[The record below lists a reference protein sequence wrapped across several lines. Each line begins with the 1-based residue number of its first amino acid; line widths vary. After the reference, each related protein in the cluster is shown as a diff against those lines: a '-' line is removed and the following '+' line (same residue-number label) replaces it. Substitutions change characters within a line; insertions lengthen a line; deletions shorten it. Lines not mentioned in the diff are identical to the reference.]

1 MVTPSLRDRLRPLE
15 LLVLSGIIGLF
26 TGLVI
31 LYTTR
36 EWWLAGVGF
45 GVAFIFAIMT
55 IALLALSAKPNAE
68 ERYDLEEQNSAEQNS
83 AEQDLGEQDR
93 SPH

>member
-31 LYTTR
+31 LLTTR
-36 EWWLAGVGF
+36 EWWLAGIGF
-45 GVAFIFAIMT
+45 GVAFILAIMT

-68 ERYDLEEQNSAEQNS
+68 ERYDLEEQ
-83 AEQDLGEQDR
+83 DLGEQDR

>member
-31 LYTTR
+31 LLTTR
-36 EWWLAGVGF
+36 EWWLVGIGF
-45 GVAFIFAIMT
+45 GVAFILAIMT
-55 IALLALSAKPNAE
+55 IALLALSAKPNAQ
-68 ERYDLEEQNSAEQNS
+68 ERVDL
-83 AEQDLGEQDR
+83 DEQDR
-93 SPH
+93 AGH